1 MSDESLALDRHVRSR
16 RPAKRRVLRNVLCS
30 IALLAAPAANQCEP
44 ATACKSNADCKS
56 TDYCHL
62 PDAQCGEEGRCETRP
77 QACITLYDPVCGCDG
92 NTHSNACVAAA
103 RGVSVRHEGP
113 CTRDAPF
120 CGGIAGFPCPG
131 QGKCIDDPS
140 DDCDPNNGGADCG
153 GICVCPRT
161 ATCAPGSHW
170 DSNPAVCRC
179 VPDLCPGNP
188 CATVLCRIGTRCV
201 EVNCKPVCEP
211 FPQ

>member
-1 MSDESLALDRHVRSR
+1 MSDEALARDDHARAPKR
-16 RPAKRRVLRNVLCS
+16 AKRRVLRNVLCS

-44 ATACKSNADCKS
+44 ATACKANADCKS

-62 PDAQCGEEGRCETRP
+62 PDAQCGGEGRCEARP
-77 QACITLYDPVCGCDG
+77 QACLTIYDPVCGCDG

-153 GICVCPRT
+153 GICICPRT

-179 VPDLCPGNP
+179 VPNLCPGNP

-201 EVNCKPVCEP
+201 EVNCRPVCEP
-211 FPQ
+211 IPQ